1 MIKLDKKLKSF
12 IYNYTHLNLLYIKR
26 EKIEQ

>member
-12 IYNYTHLNLLYIKR
+12 IYNYIHLNLLYTKR